1 MRNFGEIRR
10 ILLITLSNTGDV
22 ILTSPLVEALLKE
35 FPGVKLDIVV
45 GPNGREI
52 FEKHNKISKIFIYDK
67 HTDLFEKFR
76 LIKKLRKMHYDM
88 AVDLKNSGIPFLIGA
103 RVKSKVMGRAKG
115 GIHKKDQHLAIIES
129 MGINIKDAGLNIEI
143 DKEDF
148 ENIEILLEN
157 IKSKFVVV
165 SCGAKSHTKRWPAS
179 YFAALIDFIK
189 NDLGYEVILVGKDE
203 GDFPD
208 SDRVVIRKVKDLM
221 QTEPID
227 FLGKT
232 NLRELTALIK
242 KSSLLITNDSA
253 PLHIASALNTP
264 TIAIFGPTDEVKY
277 GPLASKGIVLRKAL
291 KCTPC
296 EKAQCRYNYECM
308 RQITVDDA
316 INAVKEILEKCEF

>member
-1 MRNFGEIRR
+1 MKNCDEIRR
-10 ILLITLSNTGDV
+10 ILVITLSNTGDI
-22 ILTSPLVEALLKE
+22 ILTTPLIEALLRQ

-45 GPNGREI
+45 GPNGKEV
-52 FEKHNKISKIFIYDK
+52 FEKHNKVSKIFIYDK
-67 HTDLFEKFR
+67 HTNLFEKFR

-103 RVKSKVMGRAKG
+103 RLKSKVIGRRKG
-115 GIHKKDQHLAIIES
+115 RIHKKDQHLAIIES
-129 MGINIKDAGLNIEI
+129 MGINIRDVGLNIEI

-148 ENIEILLEN
+148 ENIEVLLEN
-157 IKSKFVVV
+157 IKSKFVVI
-165 SCGAKSHTKRWPAS
+165 SCGAKSHTKRWPTS
-179 YFAALIDFIK
+179 YFAALIDSIK

-208 SDRVVIRKVKDLM
+208 SDRVVVRKVKKIM

-232 NLRELTALIK
+232 NLRELAALIK

-277 GPLASKGIVLRKAL
+277 GPLASKSIVLRKRL
-291 KCTPC
+291 KCAPC

-316 INAVKEILEKCEF
+316 INAVKEILDLK